1 VSSPNLSPSNP
12 IGPLSIGNIVSA
24 GFQLYRS
31 HFKQYLGLA
40 GKAVLWAIIPIYGWA
55 KASTINA
62 TISRLAFQDL
72 ISQPESTSTARN
84 HLEPKLW
91 QFLVVQLLVGLILFG
106 VNIGLSIAQGILVG
120 ILGGI
125 FGAESALTGLVSAI
139 TSIVVFVIY
148 IWAYS
153 RFFIPDVVLA
163 LENQVDGTK
172 AISRSWELTE
182 GHVLRLQGVI
192 LVAGLITF
200 PLIVLAIVPL
210 ILAIASLA
218 AIVATGG
225 GPDSGAIAV
234 FLISVLISFGLIIFA
249 SIATAPFWQAIKA
262 VVYYDLRGRREGMG
276 FKLRDRGTP

>member
-1 VSSPNLSPSNP
+1 MSSPNLTPSSP
-12 IGPLSIGNIVSA
+12 IRPLSIGNIVSA

-40 GKAVLWAIIPIYGWA
+40 CKAILWAFIPVYGWA

-72 ISQPESTSTARN
+72 VNQPESTSTARN
-84 HLEPKLW
+84 QLEPKLW

-106 VNIGLSIAQGILVG
+106 VNVGLSIAQGILVG
-120 ILGGI
+120 ILGAI
-125 FGAESALTGLVSAI
+125 FGAESALTGLVSAV
-139 TSIVVFVIY
+139 TSIVIFVIY

-163 LENQVDGTK
+163 LENQLDGTK
-172 AISRSWELTE
+172 AISRSWELTQ
-182 GHVLRLQGVI
+182 GHVLRLQGVV

-200 PLIVLAIVPL
+200 PLIALAVIPM

-218 AIVATGG
+218 AVAVTGG
-225 GPDSGAIAV
+225 GPDAGTLGF
-234 FLISVLISFGLIIFA
+234 FLISLLVSIVLIIFA
-249 SIATAPFWQAIKA
+249 SIVTAPFWQAIKA
-262 VVYYDLRGRREGMG
+262 AVYYDLRGRREGMG
-276 FKLRDRGTP
+276 FKLRDRGTL

>member
-1 VSSPNLSPSNP
+1 MSSPNLNPSSP
-12 IGPLSIGNIVSA
+12 IRPLSIGNIVSA

-40 GKAVLWAIIPIYGWA
+40 CKAVLWAIIPVYGWA

-62 TISRLAFQDL
+62 AISRLAFQDL
-72 ISQPESTSTARN
+72 VNQPETTSTARDQ
-84 HLEPKLW
+84 LEPKLW
-91 QFLVVQLLVGLILFG
+91 QFLVVQLLVGLILAG
-106 VNIGLSIAQGILVG
+106 VNFGLSLVQGILVG

-125 FGAESALTGLVSAI
+125 FGSQSALTGLVSAI

-182 GHVLRLQGVI
+182 GHVLRLQGVV

-200 PLIVLAIVPL
+200 PLIALAVIPM
-210 ILAIASLA
+210 ILAIASVA
-218 AIVATGG
+218 AVAVTGT
-225 GPDSGAIAV
+225 PDAGTLGL
-234 FLISVLISFGLIIFA
+234 FLISLLVSIVLIIFA
-249 SIATAPFWQAIKA
+249 SIVTAPFWQAIKA
-262 VVYYDLRGRREGMG
+262 AVYYDLRGRREGMG

>member
-1 VSSPNLSPSNP
+1 MSSPNLTPSSP
-12 IGPLSIGNIVSA
+12 IRPLSIGNIVSA

-40 GKAVLWAIIPIYGWA
+40 CKALLWALIPVYGWA

-62 TISRLAFQDL
+62 AISRLAFQDL
-72 ISQPESTSTARN
+72 VNQPESTSTARDQ
-84 HLEPKLW
+84 LEPKLW

-106 VNIGLSIAQGILVG
+106 VNFGLSIAQAILVG
-120 ILGGI
+120 ILGTF
-125 FGAESALTGLVSAI
+125 FGAESTLTGLVSAVI
-139 TSIVVFVIY
+139 GIAVFVAY

-172 AISRSWELTE
+172 AISRSWELTQ
-182 GHVLRLQGVI
+182 GHVLRLQGVV

-200 PLIVLAIVPL
+200 PLIALAVIPM

-218 AIVATGG
+218 AVAIPGG
-225 GPDSGAIAV
+225 GLGAGNLSL
-234 FLISVLISFGLIIFA
+234 FFISLLVSVVLIIFV
-249 SIATAPFWQAIKA
+249 SIVTAPFWQAIKA
-262 VVYYDLRGRREGMG
+262 AVYYDLKGRREGMG
-276 FKLRDRGTP
+276 FKLRDRGTL